1 MQIIDKYLL
10 YWPVLA
16 ASAVFLILGFWW
28 RLSAAR
34 AMELA
39 PKPLDW
45 VKNYRSG
52 GFPIRRV
59 LPAHPRFRWW
69 ALLLV
74 LLVSGAFGFG
84 KLLNMGLIYQID
96 SKALLCSRYG
106 LLVILLR
113 TLGGGAVY
121 CLLLTLFDSGWVALP
136 GSLLFAASASRG
148 HVEGCFLAFA
158 LLFLLLW
165 LRAEKPGFPA
175 ELLYWAAI
183 LALAPVLA
191 MRPFLLW
198 LLPCFVLV
206 HWYKLNFLR
215 RNRQLSGGK
224 LLLSLLAALAV
235 WALVGVLAVAL
246 QRLLM
251 YSFHLSSLRRLASFA
266 GFRRACG
273 VFLRAARAG
282 LLKLPTRGMT
292 LDLLLDAPLFGFGL
306 WGCCSAWTLARQR
319 RDARGVFVLL
329 SLAAL
334 LAAWL
339 LTGCYLL
346 TLGLTLSTA
355 CVLRDADLGKK
366 RFGTVLLTLAGI
378 LWYVLIQVAAWYFP
392 LTAGLVERL
401 V

>member
-1 MQIIDKYLL
+1 MQFIDKYLP

-16 ASAVFLILGFWW
+16 SALLFLCLGLWW
-28 RLSAAR
+28 RLTASR

-39 PKPLDW
+39 PKPVGW

-52 GFPIRRV
+52 GFPPQRA

-69 ALLLV
+69 AFLLV
-74 LLVSGAFGFG
+74 LLVSGAFGIG
-84 KLLNMGLIYQID
+84 KLLNTGLIYQID
-96 SKALLCSRYG
+96 PKSILYSRYG
-106 LLVILLR
+106 LLLILLR

-148 HVEGCFLAFA
+148 HAEGCFLAFA

-191 MRPFLLW
+191 MRPYMVW

-206 HWYKLNFLR
+206 HWYKLNYLR

-235 WALVGVLAVAL
+235 WALVGVLAVLLLRFLMWGFRLSAL
-246 QRLLM
+246 KGLT
-251 YSFHLSSLRRLASFA
+251 SFS
-266 GFRRACG
+266 GFRRACV
-273 VFLRAARAG
+273 VFLRTARAG

-292 LDLLLDAPLFGFGL
+292 LDLLVDAPLFGFGL

-319 RDARGVFVLL
+319 RDARGVIVLL
-329 SLAAL
+329 SLAVL

-339 LTGCYLL
+339 LTGHYLL

-355 CVLRDADLGKK
+355 CILRDADLGKK
-366 RFGTVLLTLAGI
+366 RLGTVLLTLAGV
-378 LWYVLIQVAAWYFP
+378 LWYALIQIAAWYLP
-392 LTAGLVERL
+392 LTAGLAERL